1 MICEFCERDF
11 EVNRKG
17 SGGTNR
23 ALCFECLPEGLDKSA
38 RTKIRYDLLVI
49 KARTEKISLGCSLCG
64 YNKNPSALEW
74 HHPED
79 DKLAHPSNS
88 LKRSWKVYKEEVSK
102 CTLLCANCHRELHF
116 PF

>member
-38 RTKIRYDLLVI
+38 RTKIRYELLVI
-49 KARTEKISLGCSLCG
+49 KARTEKNFSGL
-64 YNKNPSALEW
+64 
-74 HHPED
+74 
-79 DKLAHPSNS
+79 
-88 LKRSWKVYKEEVSK
+88 
-102 CTLLCANCHRELHF
+102 
-116 PF
+116 